1 MFSILFN
8 EGLKRIKAKA
18 KAKAMAKAKAKTVLG
33 EILYI
38 FLTSSRAIE
47 KIR

>member
-8 EGLKRIKAKA
+8 EALKRIKGKA
-18 KAKAMAKAKAKTVLG
+18 KAKAKAKTVLG

-38 FLTSSRAIE
+38 LLTSSRAIE